1 MQQSHTGHHRP
12 RALVDCDGI
21 LSDFIGGA
29 LATLNELYDTSFQ
42 REHVTEFDF
51 TKALGMSAPAA
62 AAAKRAIG
70 SAVGFA
76 RHLDVYPGAIDGMRR
91 LHDIAEVYVVTSP
104 WNSNP
109 TWCHDREA
117 WLDRHF
123 GIPHA
128 RVIHTSAKHL
138 IAGDVLVDDKT
149 STCEAWRA
157 AWPSGTAVQ
166 FGTPHN
172 RRDAWDGARAANW
185 DELIEI
191 VCWHGR
197 AAGRAER

>member
-1 MQQSHTGHHRP
+1 MNLSHTDHRRP

-29 LATLNELYDTSFQ
+29 LATINELYTTSFT
-42 REHVTEFDF
+42 REQVTEFDF
-51 TKALGMSAPAA
+51 TKALGMSPAA
-62 AAAKRAIG
+62 AAACKRAIG
-70 SAVGFA
+70 RADGFA
-76 RHLDVYPGAIDGMRR
+76 RHLMVYPGAADGMRR
-91 LHDIAEVYVVTSP
+91 LAELGEIYIVTSP

-117 WLDRHF
+117 WLDEHF

-149 STCEAWRA
+149 STCAAWRA
-157 AWPSGTAVQ
+157 AWPGGIAVQ
-166 FGTPHN
+166 WQTPHN
-172 RRDAWDGARAANW
+172 RRDPWDGASTADW
-185 DELIEI
+185 DELIRI
-191 VCWHGR
+191 VRTVTPC
-197 AAGRAER
+197 